1 MRNTET
7 VIGIVVYAGL
17 LTISALRD
25 KEQKQKSFINQ
36 QKMISEMHVLA
47 GHETKAMQ
55 NNSGPRYKRSKLE
68 RRLNV
73 DVLWSVVLLL
83 LMCFVAAVGQYYQR
97 L

>member
-1 MRNTET
+1 MDGMIVMNEWC
-7 VIGIVVYAGL
+7 VIF
-17 LTISALRD
+17 ALP
-25 KEQKQKSFINQ
+25 
-36 QKMISEMHVLA
+36 

-83 LMCFVAAVGQYYQR
+83 LMCLIAAIG
-97 L
+97 